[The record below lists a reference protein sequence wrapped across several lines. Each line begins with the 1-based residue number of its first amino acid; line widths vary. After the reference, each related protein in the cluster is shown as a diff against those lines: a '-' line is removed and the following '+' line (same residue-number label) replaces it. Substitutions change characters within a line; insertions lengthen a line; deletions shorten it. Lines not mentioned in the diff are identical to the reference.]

1 MLLSQFIREST
12 SALGA
17 LYGPR
22 EAAGIVSS
30 LCGELLG
37 VSSYAHIVEPGLEVS
52 AEALPVLQRAME
64 RLCEGEPLQYVT
76 GVQEFCGRRFKVR
89 PGVLIPRPETEELVA
104 TAAERLRGGGRVLDL
119 CTGSGCIAWS
129 LALDC
134 PEAKVTGVDIS
145 DEALAVAREQFS
157 AEGASGTDGPSLRSS
172 LPLRSACGPLPS
184 LRDISTPCSPPGDIF
199 PKGWSRAATGPS
211 VPEAPSEEERPT
223 FVKQDVL
230 QVPESFEGAPFD
242 VITANPPYIRESEKA
257 LMHTN
262 VLKFEPSLAL
272 FVPDS
277 DPLVFYRAIA
287 LWAVRF
293 LAPGGFGIVEIN
305 EALGAECAALFENA
319 GLANVKIQSDFRQK
333 ERFVSFL
340 K

>member
-22 EAAGIVSS
+22 EAAGIVSR

-52 AEALPVLQRAME
+52 AEALPVLQGAME
-64 RLCEGEPLQYVT
+64 RLCGGEPLQYVT

-157 AEGASGTDGPSLRSS
+157 AEGAS
-172 LPLRSACGPLPS
+172 A
-184 LRDISTPCSPPGDIF
+184 
-199 PKGWSRAATGPS
+199 
-211 VPEAPSEEERPT
+211 EERPT

-262 VLKFEPSLAL
+262 VLEFEPSLAL

-319 GLANVKIQSDFRQK
+319 GLANVKIQRDFRQK